1 MRHDAPTSICV
12 MTQRYTENYSNA
24 TNVLVDR
31 TYPQN
36 IVSFVLI
43 ADETIDIKSWII
55 SLSGHLC
62 PQDEADIVYGIAKNK
77 NVNI

>member
-1 MRHDAPTSICV
+1 

-43 ADETIDIKSWII
+43 ADKTIDIKSLII
-55 SLSGHLC
+55 SMSWHLC
-62 PQDEADIVYGIAKNK
+62 PQDEADIVYSIVKNK
-77 NVNI
+77 DFFNIYNHQTF